1 MVLNSEGSNSMP
13 SQRSAVV
20 VDAPSNLGL
29 SPPSPD
35 RIPGCWRLPQ
45 ALRSEGLVARL
56 EAADGGRVEPPAY
69 TPDRDATGTR
79 NGLAIAGY
87 SVRLADRVGEL
98 LDAGGFPVVLGG
110 DCSILLGPMLALR
123 RRGRY
128 GLAYLDGHLDFRHPG
143 NSTQLS
149 AAAGEDLAVVTGRGP
164 EQLAGL
170 EGRRPLVRDADVV
183 ALGHHDPD
191 PAWYQDVTASTEITL
206 IGADQIRGGGAA
218 EAAAKALAILEGR
231 SLDGFWIHVDVDVL
245 DRQVMPAVD
254 SPEPDGL
261 DYRELVTLLR
271 ALTASDLAVGAEV
284 TIFDPD
290 LDGDGHLAR
299 ELATAV
305 VESFAPAQ
313 RRA

>member
-1 MVLNSEGSNSMP
+1 MP
-13 SQRSAVV
+13 SQRRAVV

-29 SPPSPD
+29 RPPSPD

-45 ALRSEGLVARL
+45 ALRLEGLVARL
-56 EAADGGRVEPPAY
+56 DAVDGGRVEPPAY

-87 SVRLADRVGEL
+87 SVRLADRLGEL
-98 LDAGGFPVVLGG
+98 LDAGAFPLLLGG

-128 GLAYLDGHLDFRHPG
+128 GLAFVDGHLDFRHPE

-149 AAAGEDLAVVTGRGP
+149 AVAGEDLAVVTGRGP
-164 EQLAGL
+164 EALAGL
-170 EGRRPLVRDADVV
+170 EGRRPLVPDADVV

-191 PAWYQDVTASTEITL
+191 PAWYRDVTTSTGITV
-206 IGADQIRGGGAA
+206 IGAAQIRGDGAA
-218 EAAAKALAILEGR
+218 EAAAKALTILEGR
-231 SLDGFWIHVDVDVL
+231 SVDGFWIHVDVDVL

-254 SPEPDGL
+254 SPEPGGL
-261 DYRELVTLLR
+261 DYRELVNLLR
-271 ALTASDLAVGAEV
+271 ALSASDLAVGAEV

-290 LDGDGHLAR
+290 LDRDGHLAQ

-305 VESFAPAQ
+305 VDSFAPTQ
-313 RRA
+313 RES